1 MSVYVYR
8 TALGDGRL
16 GFGAAISLIMILINL
31 VIALVYL
38 RALRDRGRREPREA
52 VAA

>member
-16 GFGAAISLIMILINL
+16 GFGAAISLLMILFNL

-38 RALRDRGRREPREA
+38 RALRSRRAPGDAAEA
-52 VAA
+52 AA